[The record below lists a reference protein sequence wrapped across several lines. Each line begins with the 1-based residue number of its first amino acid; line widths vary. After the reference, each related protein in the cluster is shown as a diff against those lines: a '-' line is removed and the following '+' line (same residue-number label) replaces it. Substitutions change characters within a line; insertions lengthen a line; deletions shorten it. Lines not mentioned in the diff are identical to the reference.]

1 MNVSKRRPVRLRCE
15 AETRSGNPCFMYG
28 IEDTRFCRTHWG
40 CGIFGSISTG
50 NESYEEVMAAVVE
63 KFGSVI
69 PVEILREIEELHP
82 REVVCRQCASR
93 YNPARWLPAHCP
105 DCGHSLER
113 G

>member
-1 MNVSKRRPVRLRCE
+1 MYRKGGPSVCVVKLKPDQAILALCMGLR
-15 AETRSGNPCFMYG
+15 TRGSVG
-28 IEDTRFCRTHWG
+28 THWG

-69 PVEILREIEELHP
+69 PVEILRKIEELYP